1 MRLIAVRRSV
11 TARPLRLS
19 DAEFEIR
26 SRRAARAGSD
36 PTTRTTCSTDD
47 FGSDKTRLTRTAI
60 SGNEGRSTFPTDN
73 SAARVRTKS
82 NAAVDA
88 VCGAVF
94 VKFALTLTLRR
105 SHAEI
110 PARTQEIDRPRPFL
124 RVVLHNSCFCS
135 HPIGRVR
142 RFCVARV
149 AMGGTHASR
158 GRPWMVAQG
167 LRGAGQRSAMRL
179 DPVDSAR
186 QRIDHPRLLNRCWTS
201 P

>member
-1 MRLIAVRRSV
+1 M
-11 TARPLRLS
+11 TRP
-19 DAEFEIR
+19 
-26 SRRAARAGSD
+26 
-36 PTTRTTCSTDD
+36 
-47 FGSDKTRLTRTAI
+47 AI

-94 VKFALTLTLRR
+94 VKFALTLTLPR

-167 LRGAGQRSAMRL
+167 LRGAGTAQRNGHPGL
-179 DPVDSAR
+179 AR
-186 QRIDHPRLLNRCWTS
+186 SRDCAAQCLSSSRFLRSFHAHSGHYASETIADTCR
-201 P
+201 

>member
-1 MRLIAVRRSV
+1 M
-11 TARPLRLS
+11 TRP
-19 DAEFEIR
+19 
-26 SRRAARAGSD
+26 
-36 PTTRTTCSTDD
+36 
-47 FGSDKTRLTRTAI
+47 AI

-105 SHAEI
+105 CHAEI

-142 RFCVARV
+142 RFFVARG
-149 AMGGTHASR
+149 AMGETHAS
-158 GRPWMVAQG
+158 P
-167 LRGAGQRSAMRL
+167 AG
-179 DPVDSAR
+179 PGEVT
-186 QRIDHPRLLNRCWTS
+186 PRLCASRISW
-201 P
+201 

>member
-1 MRLIAVRRSV
+1 MRLIAVRRS
-11 TARPLRLS
+11 AKERPLRLS
-19 DAEFEIR
+19 DGEFEIR

-36 PTTRTTCSTDD
+36 PTTRTTCSADD
-47 FGSDKTRLTRTAI
+47 FGSDKAGLTRTAI

-73 SAARVRTKS
+73 SAARVRPKS

-124 RVVLHNSCFCS
+124 RVALHNSCVCT
-135 HPIGRVR
+135 HPIGRWR
-142 RFCVARV
+142 RFWCA
-149 AMGGTHASR
+149 
-158 GRPWMVAQG
+158 
-167 LRGAGQRSAMRL
+167 
-179 DPVDSAR
+179 
-186 QRIDHPRLLNRCWTS
+186 
-201 P
+201 